1 MTTAEVQASLP
12 IVGGKKTT
20 LEHPLGPL
28 TAAEILQSSQIIK
41 SSWPAEVVFQ
51 FKSVT
56 LEEPKKAEL
65 VPYLAAEHSG
75 SALPKIDRRSFVV
88 YYIKNTVSLADWIPS
103 PLFSRVAVGLNR
115 SRTDTDMPS
124 IG

>member
-1 MTTAEVQASLP
+1 MSTAEVSTSLP
-12 IVGGKKTT
+12 FVGGKKTT

-41 SSWPAEVVFQ
+41 SSWPAEVTLQ
-51 FKSVT
+51 FKSIT

-65 VPYLAAEHSG
+65 VPFLAAEHSG

-88 YYIKNTVSLADWIPS
+88 YYIKNTVSLVARVPS
-103 PLFSRVAVGLNR
+103 V
-115 SRTDTDMPS
+115 
-124 IG
+124 